1 MGDRGFRA
9 EKVEVIA
16 VSTRNRR
23 VAAACAGA
31 GIPVYRRRAQL
42 VRAHPPDDLSS
53 LLPDRSPPDPT
64 SGSVRARSANG
75 FDRTLVLAVWARTGL
90 ILLAIGVLPTAAVI
104 LSTVVAEAALVAL
117 MVTRLR

>member
-9 EKVEVIA
+9 EKVEITA
-16 VSTRNRR
+16 VATRNRR
-23 VAAACAGA
+23 VAAACAEA

-53 LLPDRSPPDPT
+53 LLPDRAPADAR
-64 SGSVRARSANG
+64 SGSAGARSANG
-75 FDRTLVLAVWARTGL
+75 VDHTLVLAVWARTGL
-90 ILLAIGVLPTAAVI
+90 MVLAIGVLPTAAAI
-104 LSTVVAEAALVAL
+104 FSAVVAEAALVAM